1 MFQKRLDFA
10 EAESKQLKAQ
20 LQLVNQWVA
29 MELEQYETN
38 ESQGPEPL
46 FEALEKRF
54 KRAAELRAFYTTQYE
69 GHVKQLQDATH
80 DLSELLEH
88 SNSL

>member
-1 MFQKRLDFA
+1 
-10 EAESKQLKAQ
+10 
-20 LQLVNQWVA
+20 